1 MPIRASKCLD
11 NGRDLTLMKGK
22 RDKNG
27 NELARQ
33 IGVRQGE
40 FTLASSDRLFPVSP
54 QDKYWAAM
62 IKIGRAQTEK

>member
-22 RDKNG
+22 GAKNG

-33 IGVRQGE
+33 IGVHQGE
-40 FTLASSDRLFPVSP
+40 FTLPSFDRLFPVSP

-62 IKIGRAQTEK
+62 IKIGRVQTEK